1 MPAGKPWTF
10 TQVAGDQKVL
20 TLAGESAPHGRPRAS
35 PVVEDEMGL
44 RDATVY
50 YPGNPRPTRHVFGE
64 IHNDWVLTGR
74 FSDRFLGPGG
84 AKAMIEEIKGFIAD
98 EQQVTIAWGDIL
110 AATGLVR
117 RIKPSRE
124 SESEV
129 GWTLTVGIDGD
140 DALPPAAPQPAA
152 VAPGA
157 KVGQLAGGL
166 DAINGLSDLPGDLGL
181 APDFLDSLSNLVS
194 EINSISASV
203 LSIADDISN
212 FETAVA
218 GDLNRFRAGL
228 QQFQTAA
235 LTIQATL
242 ESAENDFSFGQSSS
256 LSEDQWHATRTEAE
270 YQALAMAAL
279 LADIDRDVEIIQQ
292 GQQQTTY
299 VATTG
304 DTWESLSTRYF
315 GGPSKADAL
324 RKANGAQYGAQP
336 QAGRLLQIPQS

>member
-1 MPAGKPWTF
+1 
-10 TQVAGDQKVL
+10 
-20 TLAGESAPHGRPRAS
+20 
-35 PVVEDEMGL
+35 MGL

-64 IHNDWVLTGR
+64 IHNDWILSGR
-74 FSDRFLGPGG
+74 FSDRFLGLGG
-84 AKAMIEEIKGFIAD
+84 AKAMVEQIKAFIAD

-152 VAPGA
+152 LAPGA
-157 KVGQLAGGL
+157 KLGQLAGGL
-166 DAINGLSDLPGDLGL
+166 SAINGLTDVPGDLGL
-181 APDFLDSLSNLVS
+181 APDFLDSLSDLVS
-194 EINSISASV
+194 QINSVSATV
-203 LSIADDISN
+203 LSIADGISN

-242 ESAENDFSFGQSSS
+242 ESGENDAALLTASTT
-256 LSEDQWHATRTEAE
+256 SEDQWHATRTEAK
-270 YQALAMAAL
+270 YQALVVAAL

-292 GQQQTTY
+292 GRQQTTCI
-299 VATTG
+299 ATAG

-324 RKANGAQYGAQP
+324 RKANGARYGAQP